1 MLLLL
6 ELFQAGKGTK
16 QRYWKD
22 PSEAALRKWD
32 RFLNARII
40 TKDMRDRVETLYAN
54 DDIKDLIF
62 KQKKL
67 PSLPIV
73 QSALGNQSPSI
84 AANAMATLA
93 RVLKGDEYKGDINV
107 PKDVVAGKRILN
119 QIGDVGKRNAY
130 RVAFYNAALAN
141 VDQLYKNEANVS
153 LSSFK
158 TTFRNELKNILDI
171 KSDGKVPFSV
181 NEVVGIST
189 GEMRGLQPYS
199 AFVDVVRSDINEGPL
214 AQYQGRLS
222 RSIGRVQDALSVND
236 VKGAQKIADDL
247 IANVPTY
254 KGFKD
259 LSKTQLESLALP
271 EIKIGT
277 EIDPKIF
284 SPAQLAE

>member
-1 MLLLL
+1 MGATAPGA
-6 ELFQAGKGTK
+6 FAAGKGTK

-22 PSEAALRKWD
+22 PSDATLRKWD

-40 TKDMRDRVETLYAN
+40 TSDMKDRSRNSIRKWWYKRFN
-54 DDIKDLIF
+54 F

-73 QSALGNQSPSI
+73 QAALGNQSPSI

-141 VDQLYKNEANVS
+141 VDQLYKNEAGAS

-158 TTFRNELKNILDI
+158 TAFRDELKNILDI

-199 AFVDVVRSDINEGPL
+199 AFVDVVRSDINTGPL

-222 RSIGRVQDALSVND
+222 RSIGRVQDALAVND
-236 VKGAQKIADDL
+236 VKGAQKL
-247 IANVPTY
+247 QM
-254 KGFKD
+254 
-259 LSKTQLESLALP
+259 S
-271 EIKIGT
+271 
-277 EIDPKIF
+277 
-284 SPAQLAE
+284 